1 MQPASLLVYIIIMK
15 LKKIKLVVIAI
26 NLLQTTI
33 LSICQVFFWEPFMK
47 NSPPTLTPWLNANF
61 IGRNTFDKK
70 NSACYFYF
78 K

>member
-33 LSICQVFFWEPFMK
+33 LSICQVFFLGAFHEK
-47 NSPPTLTPWLNANF
+47 LSSDINSLA
-61 IGRNTFDKK
+61 KCK
-70 NSACYFYF
+70 FYWQ
-78 K
+78 KYV